1 MSDYPDAPLAAPPAV
16 SEPFHLLIVDDVAQ
30 NIQIVASMLKFDQY
44 RLSFAL
50 SGQVALQLIEQQK
63 FDLILLDIQMPEMDG
78 FAVCEKLKADE
89 RTRDIPVI
97 FLTANASTD
106 HTIQGFQLGAV
117 DYITKPVEPME
128 LRARVRT
135 HLELKLARD
144 QILAQNEKLRHL
156 NHEKSEL
163 LRIVSHDLR
172 TPLTVLSSGLE
183 FLHHHALPEAEP
195 RVSRRLNNMRIAT
208 ERMEAIINHFL
219 NRDAI
224 QLGRRMIH
232 AETFVVPQVLSK
244 VIRHHQEWAAS
255 KQLQLLIETSGL
267 LEMRSDRAA
276 LEQILDNLIS
286 NAIKYSPSERKIWI
300 RAEDADDNLVRLEIE
315 DQGPG
320 FTLED
325 QRHLFA
331 RSGRLSAEPT
341 SGEESLGLGLSIV
354 KRMVDLLHGRIECRS
369 DAGQGACFILTLPRV
384 LEADA

>member
-1 MSDYPDAPLAAPPAV
+1 MLDTSAETRTLP
-16 SEPFHLLIVDDVAQ
+16 PFHLLIVDDVAQ
-30 NIQIVASMLKFDQY
+30 NIQIVASMLKFDHY

-78 FAVCEKLKADE
+78 FAVCEKLKQDE

-144 QILAQNEKLRHL
+144 QILAQNDKLKYL

-183 FLHHHALPEAEP
+183 FLHQALPEAEP
-195 RVSRRLNNMRIAT
+195 RVGRRLNNMRIAT

-224 QLGRRMIH
+224 QLGRRTVH
-232 AETFVVPQVLSK
+232 AEPFEIPQVVAK

-255 KQLQLLIETSGL
+255 KQLQLQTEFSGEL
-267 LEMRSDRAA
+267 AMCSDRAA
-276 LEQILDNLIS
+276 LEQILDNLLS
-286 NAIKYSPSERKIWI
+286 NAIKYSPADRSIRI
-300 RAEDADDNLVRLEIE
+300 RADAGENDEIRLEIE

-354 KRMVDLLHGRIECRS
+354 KRMVDLMQGRISCVS
-369 DAGQGACFILTLPRV
+369 TPGQGACFVLNLPRE
-384 LEADA
+384 LQTHA

>member
-1 MSDYPDAPLAAPPAV
+1 MNAPVNAAGN
-16 SEPFHLLIVDDVAQ
+16 EPFHLLIVDDVAQ

-50 SGQVALQLIEQQK
+50 SGQVALQLIEQQR

-78 FAVCEKLKADE
+78 FAVCERLKQDE

-106 HTIQGFQLGAV
+106 HTVHGFQLGAV

-144 QILAQNEKLRHL
+144 QILEQNERLRHL

-183 FLHHHALPEAEP
+183 FLHNTLTDSDS
-195 RVSRRLNNMRIAT
+195 RISRRLNNMRIAT

-224 QLGRRMIH
+224 QLGRRTIH
-232 AETFVVPQVLSK
+232 AEPFLVPQVVAK
-244 VIRHHQEWAAS
+244 VIRHHQEWALS
-255 KQLQLLIETSGL
+255 KQLQLLTETDTA

-286 NAIKYSPSERKIWI
+286 NAIKYSPSQRKIWI
-300 RAEDADDNLVRLEIE
+300 RARAENDTVVLIEVE

-320 FTLED
+320 FTPED
-325 QRHLFA
+325 HQHLFA

-354 KRMVDLLHGRIECRS
+354 KRMIDLLQGQIHCES
-369 DAGQGACFILTLPRV
+369 QAGAGARFVLTLPRY
-384 LEADA
+384 LEAGSQVAGA